1 MHLFTAFVLLFFIAF
16 SGLQSQDQSDQLRKS
31 VRHVKEIIESLE
43 IYDQLDKKRLYGA
56 IAQKGA
62 IEFKLQSSPIDKP
75 TSAVIG
81 VATDGTVQEM
91 EIKVF
96 TTNSLNEPIR
106 QIRRDLVK
114 NEKDWVFEIMDSS
127 QNYLIDIRII
137 KSSRQVALVEV
148 IHGFFYGHQ
157 SDPSF
162 SSTDRKT
169 NNPSSSAPKQDGD
182 SLAPIDVYNRFE
194 MFRKSLWD

>member
-1 MHLFTAFVLLFFIAF
+1 MHRFLTLFVFFSIIIAP
-16 SGLQSQDQSDQLRKS
+16 LYSQDQSAELRKS

-56 IAQKGA
+56 ISQKGA

-81 VATDGTVQEM
+81 VATDGTIQEM

-96 TTNSLNEPIR
+96 TTNAMNEPLK
-106 QIRRDLVK
+106 QIRRDLVQ
-114 NEKDWVFEIMDSS
+114 NEKDWVFEIMDNS
-127 QNYLIDIRII
+127 QNYLIDIRVI
-137 KSSRQVALVEV
+137 KSRRSVALVEV
-148 IHGFFYGHQ
+148 IHGFFYGNQ